1 MNPESGSLTIEA
13 SGELTISLDKEN
25 YVSSATVN
33 YTGGTLFQN
42 VQVRAIYT
50 SEGTKNDH
58 ITVKS
63 GNTVIVDVPVTA
75 QVISLD
81 GGSEISATWPLNAL
95 PTCPLA
101 ATCTGP
107 VSGSMTL
114 SNMCASD
121 YSKNDFVYDGSEDRV
136 TMVRFH
142 NGTAK
147 TAWPAGEID
156 ENAERY
162 IEFTLTA
169 PSTMEVRVTKIMLD
183 LAAHSTNTMACHIRT
198 AVDEQFS
205 NTELIYENTAL
216 PSNTSS
222 APATIAQ
229 LELTPTITIPAGETL
244 HMRILPWHNLN
255 ESKSGKYICV
265 KNVVIQGMAF
275 EPGEEPDPEE
285 GIVNTSIQSQSRKMI
300 INGQIIIVRPDGKM
314 YNVLGSR
321 L

>member
-1 MNPESGSLTIEA
+1 
-13 SGELTISLDKEN
+13 
-25 YVSSATVN
+25 
-33 YTGGTLFQN
+33 
-42 VQVRAIYT
+42 
-50 SEGTKNDH
+50 
-58 ITVKS
+58 
-63 GNTVIVDVPVTA
+63 
-75 QVISLD
+75 
-81 GGSEISATWPLNAL
+81 
-95 PTCPLA
+95 
-101 ATCTGP
+101 
-107 VSGSMTL
+107 
-114 SNMCASD
+114 
-121 YSKNDFVYDGSEDRV
+121 
-136 TMVRFH
+136 MVRFH